1 MSPLSY
7 EDRLTFV
14 SLLETP
20 KYEMSGY
27 LNLEVDAE
35 EMRGNEPAQEANLRK
50 WLLRY
55 GVTSTPEAKGRGGKK
70 KAA

>member
-14 SLLETP
+14 GLLETP

-35 EMRGNEPAQEANLRK
+35 EMRGSEVRNCILTNS
-50 WLLRY
+50 
-55 GVTSTPEAKGRGGKK
+55 GIGS
-70 KAA
+70 